1 MKIQHNVIAF
11 YSRFDHVTFSRVK
24 MGVAVFYSMYHVI
37 LFRKETKLSVAFFFL
52 AVIVGQFDKFDLSTK
67 CDLWKS
73 RSATFFL
80 LHCMFF
86 FFFPLVEMSLKKNA
100 YENSTQCDLF
110 LIAILPCD
118 LFAGNNGSGS
128 FSTQCIT

>member
-52 AVIVGQFDKFDLSTK
+52 AVIVGQLDKFDLSSAIS
-67 CDLWKS
+67 DQWKS
-73 RSATFFL
+73 RSATIYL
-80 LHCMFF
+80 
-86 FFFPLVEMSLKKNA
+86 SL
-100 YENSTQCDLF
+100 
-110 LIAILPCD
+110 
-118 LFAGNNGSGS
+118 
-128 FSTQCIT
+128 